1 MSEDFDSIK
10 KGLKNITKNIEKGIA
25 KSIINWKF
33 NKEGKA
39 PPDEAQLEAISKRVT
54 DEANAVIRKKSSDI
68 WHSIKASYKS
78 PENRGNNDKNER

>member
-10 KGLKNITKNIEKGIA
+10 KGLKNLTKKFEKGVA

-39 PPDEAQLEAISKRVT
+39 PPDEAQLEAISKKVT
-54 DEANAVIRKKSSDI
+54 DEANEIISRKSKDI
-68 WHSIKASYKS
+68 WHSIKTSYKS
-78 PENRGNNDKNER
+78 SENRGDNDKK